1 MNLHEQQKAQMELA
15 GTSYKRIMRGD
26 VVLVKLSEDTEEDL
40 QRKKHCLGKT
50 RPCIVISGDEHNCMP
65 FQYIYTVLPLKSLRG
80 ELPENN
86 REDFSVIHI
95 PGQNQDSY
103 VCYSQIVAVSRE
115 DMRNTYVSIGGKL
128 MDEISDNVAKYL
140 GIKLNPVI
148 GNSNNNKISELNNR
162 IAELEKELNATKAEL
177 DSIKSNSRVTTSSM
191 VAITKEEKSPVS
203 MILEAASEPV
213 EEKKDEEIN
222 IDDLTVSDL
231 ILPAE
236 YNPTDRKNP
245 LQATINKVVNWPDE
259 DIENLLIHANQ
270 EGKNATCA
278 MYKINGDNRYYNV
291 MRYCIR
297 RYVDTNGKEVINV
310 CR

>member
-1 MNLHEQQKAQMELA
+1 
-15 GTSYKRIMRGD
+15 
-26 VVLVKLSEDTEEDL
+26 
-40 QRKKHCLGKT
+40 
-50 RPCIVISGDEHNCMP
+50 
-65 FQYIYTVLPLKSLRG
+65 
-80 ELPENN
+80 
-86 REDFSVIHI
+86 
-95 PGQNQDSY
+95 
-103 VCYSQIVAVSRE
+103 
-115 DMRNTYVSIGGKL
+115 
-128 MDEISDNVAKYL
+128 MDEISANVAKYL
-140 GIKLNPVI
+140 GIEANPVV
-148 GNSNNNKISELNNR
+148 NSNNNNKISELNNR
-162 IAELEKELNATKAEL
+162 IAELGKELNATKAEL
-177 DSIKSNSRVTTSSM
+177 DSIKSKVTPSSM

-203 MILEAASEPV
+203 MILEAASESV

-297 RYVDTNGKEVINV
+297 RYIDTNGKEVINV